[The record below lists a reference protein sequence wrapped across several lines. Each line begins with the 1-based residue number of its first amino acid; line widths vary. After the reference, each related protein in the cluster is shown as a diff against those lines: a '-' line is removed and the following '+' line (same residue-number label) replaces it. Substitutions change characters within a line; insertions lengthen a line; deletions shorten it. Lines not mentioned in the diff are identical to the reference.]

1 MPTLYVESAKIEL
14 TLDQLVSAVQALNPS
29 EQQIVRRA
37 LDQDWVAE
45 LDDLLA
51 RVHARFQADPIDDD
65 ELDAEIEA
73 ARDTYYTRRG
83 N

>member
-14 TLDQLVSAVQALNPS
+14 TLDQLVSVVQALNPS

-37 LDQDWVAE
+37 LDQNWATE

-51 RVHARFQADPIDDD
+51 RVYARFQANPMDDD
-65 ELDAEIEA
+65 KLDAEIDA
-73 ARDTYYTRRG
+73 
-83 N
+83 